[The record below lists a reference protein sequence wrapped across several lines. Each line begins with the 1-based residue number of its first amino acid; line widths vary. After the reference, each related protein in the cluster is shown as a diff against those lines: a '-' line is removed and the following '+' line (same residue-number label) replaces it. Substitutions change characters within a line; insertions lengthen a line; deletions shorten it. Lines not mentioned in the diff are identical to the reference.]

1 MGEYEDRA
9 KRHGLDVSFF
19 QSLQTL
25 RIEVPIAAGVD
36 IGFSTSP
43 ATVLTRC
50 FSGLRR
56 YQIAPRLFVFGR
68 HSKAVADIL
77 RDCERINSL
86 LIYVLDNY
94 AFSIELNNSTLTTR
108 VNLMAGFPSRDGTD
122 GEHLFSALSEIAG
135 ELRLAHLADSMPAK
149 PTGNRWGPARI
160 RTISIICAGLSP
172 LLAVILLF
180 AWFIHH
186 SPSLLHR

>member
-25 RIEVPIAAGVD
+25 KIEVPTATGVD

-43 ATVLTRC
+43 ASVLARC

-77 RDCERINSL
+77 RGCERINSL

-122 GEHLFSALSEIAG
+122 GERLFSALSEIAAA
-135 ELRLAHLADSMPAK
+135 LRLTSLAQAMPVTA
-149 PTGNRWGPARI
+149 TENLWGPARM
-160 RTISIICAGLSP
+160 RTLSMACAGLLP
-172 LLAVILLF
+172 VFAVVLIF
-180 AWFIHH
+180 AWAIHR
-186 SPSLLHR
+186 SPALLHR